1 MKKTI
6 LTASLAATFTFGMVG
21 CDVEQ
26 TQEGELPT
34 VDFDGGA
41 IPAYDVDGPD
51 VDVST
56 QESTVAVPDV
66 DVDTKEKTITTP
78 DVDITLPEDE

>member
-6 LTASLAATFTFGMVG
+6 LTTSLAAVFAFAMAG

-34 VDFDGGA
+34 VDVDGGSM
-41 IPAYDVDGPD
+41 PAYDVDGPE
-51 VDVST
+51 VDVT
-56 QESTVAVPDV
+56 TEESKISVPDV
-66 DVDTKEKTITTP
+66 EMEEKTITTP